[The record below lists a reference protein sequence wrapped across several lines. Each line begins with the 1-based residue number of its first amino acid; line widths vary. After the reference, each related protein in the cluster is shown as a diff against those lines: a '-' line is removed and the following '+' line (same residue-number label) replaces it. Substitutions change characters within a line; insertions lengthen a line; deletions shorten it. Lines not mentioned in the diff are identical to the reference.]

1 MTSLFIKSLPENK
14 ANLYGL
20 ILEASKIPYEF
31 ERVQDGWQILVPR
44 DFHDFAFAQ
53 ITAYT
58 GENMP
63 GEHET
68 PANPL
73 FKTYSGLWASGILA
87 LFYVFTGPF
96 SENRLMLEQKGAVAE
111 RILDGQIWRAVTAL
125 CLHADLLH
133 LMGNMAFLAIFAT
146 GVCQIMGYG
155 VGWLLILLSGVL
167 GNLAS
172 AAFYQSHHLSG
183 GASTAV
189 FAALGILGGIRAIN
203 EKGRWGFT
211 SRRWIGLASGLAL
224 LAFLG
229 SGPKADLLA
238 HLFGWL
244 SGVGA
249 GLAYALVIRNPVS
262 KEKQL
267 PFLTL
272 AAAILLWAWA
282 AAGF

>member
-1 MTSLFIKSLPENK
+1 MTPLFINSLPENK

-20 ILEASKIPYEF
+20 ILEASKIPFTF
-31 ERVQDGWQILVPR
+31 EEEGDGWQILAPQEY
-44 DFHDFAFAQ
+44 HDFAFAQ

-58 GENMP
+58 GENLP
-63 GEHET
+63 EIER
-68 PANPL
+68 PRPPL
-73 FKTYSGLWASGILA
+73 FKTYSGIWASMLLA
-87 LFYVFTGPF
+87 VFYFFTGPF
-96 SENRLMLEQKGAVAE
+96 SQNRQLLEHKGAVAE
-111 RILDGQIWRAVTAL
+111 KILDGQVWRAVTAL

-155 VGWLLILLSGVL
+155 VGCLLILLAGMV

-172 AAFYQSHHLSG
+172 ASFYQSHHLAG

-189 FAALGILGGIRAIN
+189 FAALGILGGIQVIQQQ
-203 EKGRWGFT
+203 GGWGLM
-211 SRRWIGLASGLAL
+211 SRRWLGLAGGMAL

-229 SGPKADLLA
+229 AGPKADLVA

-244 SGVGA
+244 SGIA
-249 GLAYALVIRNPVS
+249 MGLAYAWFMPSPVPQ
-262 KEKQL
+262 EKQL

-272 AAAILLWAWA
+272 GAALLLWAWA
-282 AAGF
+282 MAGF